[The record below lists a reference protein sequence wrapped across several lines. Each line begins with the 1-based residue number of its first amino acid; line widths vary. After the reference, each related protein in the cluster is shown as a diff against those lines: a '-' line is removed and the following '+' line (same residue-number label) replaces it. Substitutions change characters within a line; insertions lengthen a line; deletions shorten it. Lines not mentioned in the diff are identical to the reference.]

1 MINILFIENIFD
13 YKNILS
19 NMFFVEIV
27 NEKDVIK
34 ANIF

>member
-19 NMFFVEIV
+19 NMFLL
-27 NEKDVIK
+27 KLSMK
-34 ANIF
+34 KM